1 MTIELKLKSQLFKI
15 NKNIG
20 FAHIIPDTPVLH
32 DNSLTK
38 SGFTKSYQSS
48 PTDINF
54 SILLSHAN
62 T

>member
-1 MTIELKLKSQLFKI
+1 MIVELKLKSQLFKI
-15 NKNIG
+15 SKNIS
-20 FAHIIPDTPVLH
+20 FAHIIPETPVFH

-38 SGFTKSYQSS
+38 SGLAKSYQSP

-54 SILLSHAN
+54 SVLLSHAN